1 MTQDEYQIKAIA
13 LFQEGEYEEAIETM
27 AKSET
32 IGNEEYKKFVN
43 QCKSCLT
50 DQYKYLII
58 EAINS
63 CDYNTA
69 TNYKDEFIEKFGSN
83 SEITNIEI
91 KIPAPKEEIVET
103 KSSESTGSHMCY
115 ADNPDNKKETAEIYN
130 TKSSAKLIV
139 AVIGLAVI
147 ILIFIFSR
155 SCDSGSYNETIDDY
169 VYVDSAAASVP
180 AEHYAPDTSS
190 VVVEEIVENVPIFAG
205 EWKSTTNDFELELS
219 IEQNSYTNDITVKS
233 CYIYR
238 LDGWEPKGKI
248 ENGKLILDDDNG
260 SFHAE
265 IEINGNRLYGK
276 CKAVGNFDTSTF
288 NGNMTME
295 RVDTDNALYK
305 LNRNGGGTYQ
315 YITKKEDIIDG
326 CEVLVTSGIDVCLK
340 NGPQIAIIKLY
351 DDYYNENE
359 EQSAEYFIDNYNIT
373 IDFGD
378 GGIKVK
384 GRFSKDM
391 STLQLDNYIVN
402 KPITLHRIGDFNW

>member
-1 MTQDEYQIKAIA
+1 MAEIKTCPHCGKQILAVAKKCKYCKEWIESAPSASIEPIIKQDEKVSSVGDKLPVMDEHASIEKSENSENMLSVERRKNSKTLVWSVIA
-13 LFQEGEYEEAIETM
+13 LI
-27 AKSET
+27 
-32 IGNEEYKKFVN
+32 
-43 QCKSCLT
+43 L
-50 DQYKYLII
+50 LII
-58 EAINS
+58 I
-63 CDYNTA
+63 
-69 TNYKDEFIEKFGSN
+69 FIASRGFDGRN
-83 SEITNIEI
+83 HNEIPNNCT
-91 KIPAPKEEIVET
+91 
-103 KSSESTGSHMCY
+103 Y
-115 ADNPDNKKETAEIYN
+115 AD
-130 TKSSAKLIV
+130 SV
-139 AVIGLAVI
+139 M
-147 ILIFIFSR
+147 
-155 SCDSGSYNETIDDY
+155 
-169 VYVDSAAASVP
+169 VDSAAASVP

-265 IEINGNRLYGK
+265 IEINGNKLYGK

-326 CEVLVTSGIDVCLK
+326 CEVLVTSGIDVCLN